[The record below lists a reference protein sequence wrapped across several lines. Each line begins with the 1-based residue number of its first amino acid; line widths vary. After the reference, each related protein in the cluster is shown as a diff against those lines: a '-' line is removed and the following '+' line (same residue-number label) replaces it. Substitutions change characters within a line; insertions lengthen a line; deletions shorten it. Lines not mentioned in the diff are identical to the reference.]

1 LSGRWDAAEATL
13 DFARVLDMVAQ
24 FLDVGGFRY
33 GVVGSLGLHAYGID
47 RATADVDLVVDEQ
60 AQRPLV
66 ARLESLGYE
75 TLQVSA
81 GYSNHVHPLPA
92 MGRLDFI
99 YLDAPTA
106 DLLFAAG
113 TRLVLPGVRAVA
125 VPRPEHLAALKVL
138 AMKNDPSRTLREMA
152 DIQALLELP
161 GVDENEI
168 RGYFEQHGLRER
180 FDDIRRAMGSDDH

>member
-33 GVVGSLGLHAYGID
+33 GVVGSFGLHAYGID